1 MLSIR
6 RGAERGHADL
16 GWLSSYHTFSFADY
30 YDPAQMGYRSLRVL
44 NQDRV
49 AGGHGFPL
57 HPHRDMEIISY
68 VLQGALEHED
78 TMGHRAV
85 LRPGEVQV
93 ISAGT
98 GMAHGETNPSPD
110 QPVHFLQ
117 MWVVPNRRGVSP
129 RYQQQAFPEL
139 KRRSHPSP
147 GHSLALPRDWS
158 PQPGRGPREGRLRL
172 VASGDGRD
180 GSLPLNQ
187 DADVYVTL
195 LGAGETA
202 TLPLHSGRGAY
213 VHVARGTLTLNGQR
227 LAAGDGAAVSDEAT
241 LTLTGEPDGAPDGA
255 PDGVAEAVL
264 FDLA

>member
-110 QPVHFLQ
+110 QEVHFLQ
-117 MWVVPNRRGVSP
+117 MWVVPDRQGVTP
-129 RYQQQAFPEL
+129 RYQQQAFPEAE
-139 KRRSHPSP
+139 RR
-147 GHSLALPRDWS
+147 
-158 PQPGRGPREGRLRL
+158 GRLRL
-172 VASGDGRD
+172 VASADGRD
-180 GSLPLNQ
+180 GSLPINQ

-202 TLPLHSGRGAY
+202 TLPLSAGRGEGGGASSQRAGRGAY
-213 VHVARGTLTLNGQR
+213 VHVARGALTLNGQR
-227 LAAGDGAAVSDEAT
+227 LEAGDGAAVSEEEA
-241 LTLTGEPDGAPDGA
+241 LTLTGEPGSEP
-255 PDGVAEAVL
+255 AEAVV

>member
-16 GWLSSYHTFSFADY
+16 GWLSSFHTFSFADY

-44 NQDRV
+44 NQDLV

-85 LRPGEVQV
+85 LRPGEVQL

-129 RYQQQAFPEL
+129 RYQQQAFPEAE
-139 KRRSHPSP
+139 RR
-147 GHSLALPRDWS
+147 
-158 PQPGRGPREGRLRL
+158 GRLRL

-213 VHVARGTLTLNGQR
+213 VHVARGALTLNGQR